1 MKTFS
6 LNVMSLLVL
15 GSALLFGGCG
25 DSSTSGAPGDSVRFS
40 GIAWS
45 FTLPGED
52 YGRISGAQ
60 ISILEMPE
68 LETTSNAEGEFM
80 IEGLPVG
87 SQATLVLEHENHP
100 LTYTKTFTVPD
111 SNLDDVTFQIPTN
124 GLFGLIEA
132 GLVGAG
138 VIDEIDPSKCQ
149 MVSTFTRFGKTIGD
163 AGPHG
168 EPGALL
174 SVAPANNSEAGPIY
188 FNDEVLPDPSRTY
201 SSIDGGVLLI
211 NVEPGEYT
219 LSASC
224 VEDPTELIAE
234 YPPEANP
241 DESLR
246 CQTEDVQ
253 FESILMKCQAGVF
266 LNASPSYGLQALPP
280 E

>member
-6 LNVMSLLVL
+6 LNLTSLLVL
-15 GSALLFGGCG
+15 GSALLFVGCG
-25 DSSTSGAPGDSVRFS
+25 DSSTSGAPGDSVSFS

-68 LETTSNAEGEFM
+68 LETTSNVDGEFT

-87 SQATLVLEHENHP
+87 SQATLVLEHANHP
-100 LTYTKTFTVPD
+100 LTYTKTHTVPD
-111 SNLDDVTFQIPTN
+111 TDLDDLTFQIPTTA
-124 GLFGLIEA
+124 LFELIESIV
-132 GLVGAG
+132 VGAG
-138 VIDEIDPSKCQ
+138 IIDRIDPSKCQ
-149 MVSTFTRFGKTIGD
+149 IVSTFTRFGKTIGD
-163 AGPHG
+163 PGHHG

-188 FNDEVLPDPSRTY
+188 FNDMVLPDPSRTY
-201 SSIDGGVLLI
+201 SSLDGGVLLL

-224 VEDPTELIAE
+224 VDDPADLIAE
-234 YPPEANP
+234 YPPAENEG
-241 DESLR
+241 ESLR
-246 CQTEDVQ
+246 CQTEDVE